1 MTISDTAPAAT
12 LVSYGSYIGGEQVT
26 EDRWIYV
33 ADPRAVL
40 QDSFATL
47 TLKRRLDSGEQQYRE
62 DMAGIVGR
70 VAVGT
75 DRHMQAAVGGPA
87 PGPQAWRGAA
97 PEGGG
102 GGIRG

>member
-47 TLKRRLDSGEQQYRE
+47 TLKRRLDSGEQQYGE

-75 DRHMQAAVGGPA
+75 DRHMQAAVGGAP
-87 PGPQAWRGAA
+87 PGPPGL
-97 PEGGG
+97 GGG
-102 GGIRG
+102 AQAGG

>member
-47 TLKRRLDSGEQQYRE
+47 TLKRRLDSGEQQYGE

-75 DRHMQAAVGGPA
+75 DRHMQAAIGGPP
-87 PGPQAWRGAA
+87 PGPQVL
-97 PEGGG
+97 GGG
-102 GGIRG
+102 TQEG